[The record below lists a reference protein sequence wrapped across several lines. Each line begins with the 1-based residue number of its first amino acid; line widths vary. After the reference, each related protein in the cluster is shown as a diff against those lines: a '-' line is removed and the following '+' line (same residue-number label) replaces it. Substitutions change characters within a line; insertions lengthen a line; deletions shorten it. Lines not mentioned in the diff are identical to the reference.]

1 MRPLLPLPLLLAVP
15 LAGPAHAE
23 KPDAPTV
30 AKVPA
35 IEEEVAA
42 GIEWVSLGAFEISKT
57 EVTVAQYRACVDAG
71 ACTAPNDKSV
81 IKACNWGHSGRDNHP
96 VNCVDWNQA
105 TTFARWA
112 GGRLPTGE
120 EWTYAATSGGQSWEY
135 PWGNEPATC
144 DRAIMDDGG
153 DGCGQDRTWP
163 VCSKPAGN
171 SKQGVC
177 DLAGNVWEWTDDG
190 DLLQIYRGGGWP
202 LNATALR
209 ASYRLGAVT
218 SRRDNALGFRLAR

>member
-1 MRPLLPLPLLLAVP
+1 V
-15 LAGPAHAE
+15 
-23 KPDAPTV
+23 
-30 AKVPA
+30 
-35 IEEEVAA
+35 

-81 IKACNWGHSGRDNHP
+81 KKSCNWGHSGRDNHP

-144 DRAIMDDGG
+144 DRAIMDVGG

-171 SKQGVC
+171 STQGVC
-177 DLAGNVWEWTDDG
+177 DLAGNVWEWTDERVG
-190 DLLQIYRGGGWP
+190 DSERVYRGGSWFYAAP
-202 LNATALR
+202 ILR
-209 ASYRLGAVT
+209 ASSRGRGVPSFRFLG
-218 SRRDNALGFRLAR
+218 LGFRLAR